1 MKISSLPWSFKELTQ
16 YWNKR
21 ARQVG
26 PLTDAS
32 SSRYYRGCEIKLI
45 KRYFGNFFGK
55 KILKTD
61 LWNEVN
67 NTQILLWLAQEGGE
81 VYGFDISSY
90 LVSATK
96 KLFAKSGLRGRFIN
110 CDMRQIEFDDNSFDF
125 VYSMGT
131 IEHIQDYDRALKE
144 IYRVL
149 KPGGTAIIG
158 TPNKLDPFLRPLLVW
173 FFSKFDKY
181 PYAPE
186 KSFTFSELER
196 EIKKAGF
203 KIKARTGLLF
213 MPGILRIIDVYSYR
227 KLPLLSKIVTL
238 ILKPFNFL
246 EGRFISL
253 ERNGYLIACVCRK

>member
-1 MKISSLPWSFKELTQ
+1 MKISSLPWNSKKLVQ

-21 ARQVG
+21 AQDVG
-26 PLTDAS
+26 SLTGAFS
-32 SSRYYRGCEIKLI
+32 TRYYRDCEIKLI
-45 KRYFGNFFGK
+45 KRYFGNFKGK

-81 VYGFDISSY
+81 AYGFDISSY
-90 LVSATK
+90 LVSRTK
-96 KLFAKSGLRGRFIN
+96 KNFARSGLKGKFIN
-110 CDMRQIEFDDNSFDF
+110 CDIRQIKFDDNSFDF

-131 IEHIQDYDRALKE
+131 IEHIQDYDQALKE

-149 KPGGTAIIG
+149 KPGGIAIIG
-158 TPNKLDPFLRPLLVW
+158 TPNKLDPFLRPLIVW
-173 FFSKFDKY
+173 LFSKFDKY

-196 EIKKAGF
+196 EIGKTGF
-203 KIKARTGLLF
+203 KIEARTGLLF
-213 MPGILRIIDVYSYR
+213 MPAALRIIDVYSYR
-227 KLPLLSKIVTL
+227 KLPFLAKIMSFL
-238 ILKPFNFL
+238 LKPFNFL
-246 EGRFISL
+246 EGRFTFL